1 MSTRI
6 QTRYL
11 NERIQTRYVNDIRMN
26 PNLKQGETNTIMEDD
41 KAQLRNDR
49 KNRRDYH
56 VARNAEHE

>member
-1 MSTRI
+1 
-6 QTRYL
+6 
-11 NERIQTRYVNDIRMN
+11 MN